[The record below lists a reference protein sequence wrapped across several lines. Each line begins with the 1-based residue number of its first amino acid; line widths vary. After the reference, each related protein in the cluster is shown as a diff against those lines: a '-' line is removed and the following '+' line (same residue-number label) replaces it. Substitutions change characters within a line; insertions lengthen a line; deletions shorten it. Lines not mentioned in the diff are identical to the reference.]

1 MVSVEFTTPC
11 KCFFLQTEEHL
22 MRCDVVH
29 SALSYVLV
37 TRIQTITVEENEKIS
52 IADYTNDLI

>member
-1 MVSVEFTTPC
+1 
-11 KCFFLQTEEHL
+11 
-22 MRCDVVH
+22 MRCDAVH

-52 IADYTNDLI
+52 SADYTNDLI

>member
-1 MVSVEFTTPC
+1 
-11 KCFFLQTEEHL
+11 

-52 IADYTNDLI
+52 SADYTNDLI